1 VRPQLCE
8 QAPQCRELAAALIE
22 LVRKGREL
30 VRLVDAAV
38 TQLAR
43 RTREPLVEPQRLGL
57 DRQGLGIAVGEQALE
72 LADVVVARGRAEDR
86 IDAIVEGDHRL
97 SILGQSG
104 PKRMG
109 RATHSSSLRVPGHN
123 PGVRRGFIVIAALV
137 LLIAPLARAGVL
149 PLPTRLAHA
158 LEVRGIDAGR
168 SGAVAVDL
176 TSGNV
181 VFARNPDLSL
191 APASNEKLPVT
202 FAALQELG
210 PTYRFH
216 TDVLGTGRLVDG
228 VWHGNLVVKGFGDP
242 TLTTAKLD
250 LLVRRMLARG
260 IRSVDG
266 RILGDESWF
275 DTQRT
280 APGWKS
286 SYYMLECP
294 PLSALSVDQ
303 GWYDNHYAVRP
314 ALAAAGT
321 FKHLLRV
328 HGVPSGPAAIGK
340 APASATVLATV
351 RSRTL
356 LSVLR
361 DMDHESDNFDAE
373 LLLKELG
380 AEKGGAGSSGAGAAV
395 VRRALA
401 AAGIPL
407 TGVVIADGSGLS
419 LDDRV
424 TASALTALLVHMW
437 NDETM
442 RGEVWSMLPVAGI
455 NGTLVRR
462 MRDTP
467 AQGQIRA
474 KTGTTDEA
482 SALSG
487 YARERY
493 AFAVIQ
499 NGSPVSD
506 FAAREAQDRFATA
519 LVKASA
525 P

>member
-1 VRPQLCE
+1 
-8 QAPQCRELAAALIE
+8 
-22 LVRKGREL
+22 
-30 VRLVDAAV
+30 
-38 TQLAR
+38 
-43 RTREPLVEPQRLGL
+43 
-57 DRQGLGIAVGEQALE
+57 
-72 LADVVVARGRAEDR
+72 
-86 IDAIVEGDHRL
+86 
-97 SILGQSG
+97 
-104 PKRMG
+104 M
-109 RATHSSSLRVPGHN
+109 
-123 PGVRRGFIVIAALV
+123 RRGVLLTAVLV
-137 LLIAPLARAGVL
+137 LCLAPLAKAGVL

-158 LEVRGIDAGR
+158 LEVRGVDASR

-176 TSGNV
+176 SSGNI
-181 VFARNPDLSL
+181 VFERNANLAL

-228 VWHGNLVVKGFGDP
+228 VWHGNLVLKGFGDP

-250 LLVRRMLARG
+250 LLARRLLARG

-266 RILGDESWF
+266 RIIGDESWF

-294 PLSALSVDQ
+294 PLSALSVDD

-328 HGVPSGPAAIGK
+328 HGVSSGPAGVGK
-340 APASATVLATV
+340 APADATLVATV

-356 LSVLR
+356 LFVLR

-373 LLLKELG
+373 LVLKELG
-380 AEKGGAGSSGAGAAV
+380 AEKGGAGTSAAGAAV

-407 TGVVIADGSGLS
+407 AGVVIADGSGLS
-419 LDDRV
+419 LDDRL
-424 TASALTALLVHMW
+424 TASAVTSLLVHMW

-442 RGEVWSMLPVAGI
+442 RSEVWSMLPVAGV

-467 AQGQIRA
+467 AMGQVRA

-487 YARERY
+487 YARDRY

-506 FAAREAQDRFATA
+506 WAAREAQDRFATA
-519 LVKASA
+519 LAKASA

>member
-1 VRPQLCE
+1 VRRLSIF
-8 QAPQCRELAAALIE
+8 AAAL
-22 LVRKGREL
+22 
-30 VRLVDAAV
+30 A
-38 TQLAR
+38 LA
-43 RTREPLVEPQRLGL
+43 L
-57 DRQGLGIAVGEQALE
+57 
-72 LADVVVARGRAEDR
+72 
-86 IDAIVEGDHRL
+86 
-97 SILGQSG
+97 
-104 PKRMG
+104 
-109 RATHSSSLRVPGHN
+109 
-123 PGVRRGFIVIAALV
+123 
-137 LLIAPLARAGVL
+137 APLAKAGVL

-158 LEVRGIDAGR
+158 LEVRGVDASH

-176 TSGNV
+176 TSGNI
-181 VFARNPDLSL
+181 VFERNPDLSL

-210 PTYRFH
+210 PDYRFH

-228 VWHGNLVVKGFGDP
+228 IWHGNLVLKGFGDP
-242 TLTTAKLD
+242 TLTTARLN
-250 LLVRRMLARG
+250 LLVRRLLARG
-260 IRSVDG
+260 IKSVDG

-275 DTQRT
+275 DAQRT

-294 PLSALSVDQ
+294 PLSALSVDD
-303 GWYDNHYAVRP
+303 GWYDDHYAVRP

-321 FKHLLRV
+321 FKHLLRA
-328 HGVPSGPAAIGK
+328 HGVSSGPAGVGK
-340 APASATVLATV
+340 APASAGLLATV

-356 LSVLR
+356 RFVLR
-361 DMDHESDNFDAE
+361 DMDLESDNFDAE
-373 LLLKELG
+373 LMLKELG
-380 AEKGGAGSSGAGAAV
+380 AEKGGGGTSVAGAAV

-401 AAGIPL
+401 AARVPL
-407 TGVVIADGSGLS
+407 AGVVIADGSGLS
-419 LDDRV
+419 LDDRI

-442 RGEVWSMLPVAGI
+442 RGEVWSMLPVAGV

-467 AQGQIRA
+467 AMGQVRA

-487 YARERY
+487 YARDRY

-499 NGSPVSD
+499 NGAPVSD
-506 FAAREAQDRFATA
+506 WAAREAQDRFATA
-519 LVKASA
+519 LARASA